1 MSEFKPKT
9 KQDLVEIGAGWRKQT
24 KTTNKPYL
32 FLKLELEDSLGVGQT
47 VLCRAFKNDFK
58 KSDKE
63 PDLRIFL
70 ATDRDG
76 NVAKANP
83 RKPYVK
89 KEVKAE
95 EVKTEVE
102 KKNEEP
108 SQVESD
114 DVL

>member
-1 MSEFKPKT
+1 MNEFKPKT

-76 NVAKANP
+76 NIAKANP

-89 KEVKAE
+89 KEAKA
-95 EVKTEVE
+95 EVE
-102 KKNEEP
+102 KEKEEV

>member
-1 MSEFKPKT
+1 MNEFKPKT
-9 KQDLVEIGAGWRKQT
+9 RKDLVEIGCAWRKYT

-32 FLKLELEDSLGVGQT
+32 FLKLELEDSLGVGQI
-47 VLCRAFKNDFK
+47 VLCRAYKNDFK

-70 ATDRDG
+70 ATDKDG
-76 NVAKANP
+76 NIAKANP

-89 KEVKAE
+89 KEVK
-95 EVKTEVE
+95 VE
-102 KKNEEP
+102 IEKNNEELSS
-108 SQVESD
+108 SQAESD

>member
-1 MSEFKPKT
+1 M
-9 KQDLVEIGAGWRKQT
+9 EIGAGWRKQT

-47 VLCRAFKNDFK
+47 VLCRAFKENDFK

-76 NVAKANP
+76 NVAKANH

-89 KEVKAE
+89 KGKSGRS
-95 EVKTEVE
+95 
-102 KKNEEP
+102 KNRSRKRERRTF
-108 SQVESD
+108 SSRK
-114 DVL
+114 